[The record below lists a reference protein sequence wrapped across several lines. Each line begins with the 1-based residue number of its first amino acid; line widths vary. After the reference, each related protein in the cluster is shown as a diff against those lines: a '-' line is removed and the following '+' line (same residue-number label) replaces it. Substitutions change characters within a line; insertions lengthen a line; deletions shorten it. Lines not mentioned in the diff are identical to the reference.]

1 MINVSLERVS
11 MIPSDIVKQ
20 QLAPTGVL
28 RAGINLSNFLLVS
41 GQLDDGSPDGISPD
55 IARYIAATLDVPCE
69 LISFDRPGK
78 LADAVNQNIWDI
90 GNIAF
95 ETERAQTLDFSNPY
109 VLIEANFL
117 FRQEDDFVSNDDV
130 DREAVRI
137 AVSERSAYDLWLT
150 DNFKQAQIVRAPSIK
165 VAHRMFFENEVNVL
179 ASLKPKLL
187 EDMESHKGL
196 RLIETPFTAV
206 KQSVGIAKGKPE
218 AVVFLNMLIA
228 DLIRNGWIAAQ
239 LDRHGVAEKLGIPIV

>member
-1 MINVSLERVS
+1 

-41 GQLDDGSPDGISPD
+41 GQLADGSPDGISPD
-55 IARYIAATLDVPCE
+55 IARYIATRLDVPCK
-69 LISFDRPGK
+69 LVTFDRPGQ
-78 LADAVNQNIWDI
+78 LADAVNENIWDI

-95 ETERAQTLDFSNPY
+95 EAERAQTLDFSNPY

-117 FRQEDDFVSNDDV
+117 FRQDEDFVSNDDV

-150 DNFKQAQIVRAPSIK
+150 DNFKRAQIVRAPSIK
-165 VAHRMFFENEVNVL
+165 AAHKMFFEKEVNVL

-187 EDMESHKGL
+187 EDMVSHEGL
-196 RLIETPFTAV
+196 RLIEMPFTAV

-218 AVVFLNMLIA
+218 AVAFLNALIT
-228 DLIRNGWIAAQ
+228 DLARDGWVATQ
-239 LDRHGVAEKLGIPIV
+239 LRHHDVAEKLSIPAL

>member
-1 MINVSLERVS
+1 

-41 GQLDDGSPDGISPD
+41 GQLADGSPDGISPD
-55 IARYIAATLDVPCE
+55 IARYIATRLDVPCK
-69 LISFDRPGK
+69 LVTFDRPGQ
-78 LADAVNQNIWDI
+78 LADAVNENIWDI

-95 ETERAQTLDFSNPY
+95 EAERAQTLDFSNPY

-117 FRQEDDFVSNDDV
+117 FRQDEDFVSNDDV

-150 DNFKQAQIVRAPSIK
+150 DNFKRAQIVRAPSIK
-165 VAHRMFFENEVNVL
+165 AAHKMFFENEVNVL

-187 EDMESHKGL
+187 EDMVSHEGL
-196 RLIETPFTAV
+196 RLIEMPFTAV

-218 AVVFLNMLIA
+218 AVEFLNALIT
-228 DLIRNGWIAAQ
+228 DLARDGWVATQ
-239 LDRHGVAEKLGIPIV
+239 LRHHDVAEKLGIPAL

>member
-1 MINVSLERVS
+1 

-41 GQLDDGSPDGISPD
+41 GQLADGSPDGISPD
-55 IARYIAATLDVPCE
+55 IARYIATRLDVPCK
-69 LISFDRPGK
+69 LVTFDRPGQ
-78 LADAVNQNIWDI
+78 LADAVNENILDI

-95 ETERAQTLDFSNPY
+95 EAERAQTLDFSNPY

-117 FRQEDDFVSNDDV
+117 FRQDEDFVSNDDV

-150 DNFKQAQIVRAPSIK
+150 DNFKRAQIVRAPSIK
-165 VAHRMFFENEVNVL
+165 AAHKMFFENEVNVL

-187 EDMESHKGL
+187 EDMVSHDGL
-196 RLIETPFTAV
+196 RLIEMPFTAV

-218 AVVFLNMLIA
+218 AVAFLNALIT
-228 DLIRNGWIAAQ
+228 DLARDGWVATQ
-239 LDRHGVAEKLGIPIV
+239 LRHHDVAEKLGIPAL

>member
-1 MINVSLERVS
+1 

-41 GQLDDGSPDGISPD
+41 GQLADGSPDGISPD
-55 IARYIAATLDVPCE
+55 IARYIATRLDVPCK
-69 LISFDRPGK
+69 LVTFDRPGQ
-78 LADAVNQNIWDI
+78 LADAVNENIWDI

-95 ETERAQTLDFSNPY
+95 EAERAQTLDFSNPY

-117 FRQEDDFVSNDDV
+117 FRQDEDFVSNDDV

-150 DNFKQAQIVRAPSIK
+150 DNFKRAQIVRAPSIK
-165 VAHRMFFENEVNVL
+165 AAHKMFFENEVNVL

-187 EDMESHKGL
+187 EDMVSHEGL
-196 RLIETPFTAV
+196 RLIEMPFTAV

-218 AVVFLNMLIA
+218 AVAFLNALIT
-228 DLIRNGWIAAQ
+228 DLARDGWVATQ
-239 LDRHGVAEKLGIPIV
+239 LRHHDVAEKLGIPAL

>member
-1 MINVSLERVS
+1 

-41 GQLDDGSPDGISPD
+41 GQLADGSPDGISPD
-55 IARYIAATLDVPCE
+55 IARYIATRLDVPCK
-69 LISFDRPGK
+69 LVTFDRPGQ
-78 LADAVNQNIWDI
+78 LADAVNENIWDI

-95 ETERAQTLDFSNPY
+95 EAERAQTLDFSNPY

-117 FRQEDDFVSNDDV
+117 FRQDEDFVSNDDV

-150 DNFKQAQIVRAPSIK
+150 DNFKRAQIVRAPSIK
-165 VAHRMFFENEVNVL
+165 AAHKMFFENEVNVL

-187 EDMESHKGL
+187 EDMVSHEGL
-196 RLIETPFTAV
+196 RLIEMPFTAV

-218 AVVFLNMLIA
+218 AVAFLNALIK
-228 DLIRNGWIAAQ
+228 DLARDGWVATQ
-239 LDRHGVAEKLGIPIV
+239 LRHHDVAEKLGIPAL

>member
-1 MINVSLERVS
+1 

-41 GQLDDGSPDGISPD
+41 GQLADGSPDGISPD
-55 IARYIAATLDVPCE
+55 IARYIATRLDVPCK
-69 LISFDRPGK
+69 LVTFDRPGQ
-78 LADAVNQNIWDI
+78 LADAVNENIWDI

-95 ETERAQTLDFSNPY
+95 EAERAQTLDFSNPY

-117 FRQEDDFVSNDDV
+117 FRQDEDFVSNDDV

-150 DNFKQAQIVRAPSIK
+150 DNFKRAQIVRAPSIK
-165 VAHRMFFENEVNVL
+165 AAHKMFFENEVNVL

-187 EDMESHKGL
+187 EDMVSHEGL
-196 RLIETPFTAV
+196 RLIEMPFTAV

-218 AVVFLNMLIA
+218 AMAFLNALIT
-228 DLIRNGWIAAQ
+228 DLARDGWVATQ
-239 LDRHGVAEKLGIPIV
+239 LRHHDVAEKLGIPAL

>member
-1 MINVSLERVS
+1 

-41 GQLDDGSPDGISPD
+41 GQLADGSPDGISPD
-55 IARYIAATLDVPCE
+55 IARYIATRLDVPCK
-69 LISFDRPGK
+69 LVTFDRPGQ
-78 LADAVNQNIWDI
+78 LADAVNENIWDI

-95 ETERAQTLDFSNPY
+95 EAERAQTLDFSNPY

-117 FRQEDDFVSNDDV
+117 FRQDEDFVSNDDV

-150 DNFKQAQIVRAPSIK
+150 DNFKRAQIVRAPSIK
-165 VAHRMFFENEVNVL
+165 AAHKMFFENEVNVL

-187 EDMESHKGL
+187 EDMVSHEGL
-196 RLIETPFTAV
+196 RLIEMPFTAV

-218 AVVFLNMLIA
+218 AVAFLNALIT
-228 DLIRNGWIAAQ
+228 DLARDGWVSTQ
-239 LDRHGVAEKLGIPIV
+239 LRHHDVAEKLGIPAL

>member
-1 MINVSLERVS
+1 

-41 GQLDDGSPDGISPD
+41 GQLADGSPDGISPD
-55 IARYIAATLDVPCE
+55 IARYIATRLDVPCK
-69 LISFDRPGK
+69 LVTFDRPGQ
-78 LADAVNQNIWDI
+78 LADAVNENIWDI

-95 ETERAQTLDFSNPY
+95 EAERAQTLDFSNPY

-117 FRQEDDFVSNDDV
+117 FRQDEDFVSNDDV

-150 DNFKQAQIVRAPSIK
+150 DNFKRAQIVRAPSIK
-165 VAHRMFFENEVNVL
+165 AAHKMFFENEVNVL

-187 EDMESHKGL
+187 EDMVSHDGL
-196 RLIETPFTAV
+196 RLIEMPFTAV

-218 AVVFLNMLIA
+218 AVEFLNALIT
-228 DLIRNGWIAAQ
+228 DLARDGWVATQ
-239 LDRHGVAEKLGIPIV
+239 LRHHDVAEKLGIPAL

>member
-1 MINVSLERVS
+1 

-41 GQLDDGSPDGISPD
+41 GQLADGSPDGISPD
-55 IARYIAATLDVPCE
+55 IARYIATRLDVPCK
-69 LISFDRPGK
+69 LVTFDRPGQ
-78 LADAVNQNIWDI
+78 LADAVNENIWDI

-95 ETERAQTLDFSNPY
+95 EAERAQTLDFSNPY

-117 FRQEDDFVSNDDV
+117 FRQDEDFVSNDDV

-150 DNFKQAQIVRAPSIK
+150 DNFNRAQIVRAPSIK
-165 VAHRMFFENEVNVL
+165 AAHKMFFENEVNVL

-187 EDMESHKGL
+187 EDMVSHEGL
-196 RLIETPFTAV
+196 RLIEMPFTAV

-218 AVVFLNMLIA
+218 AVAFLNALIT
-228 DLIRNGWIAAQ
+228 DLARDGWVATQ
-239 LDRHGVAEKLGIPIV
+239 LRHHDVAEKLGIPAL

>member
-1 MINVSLERVS
+1 

-41 GQLDDGSPDGISPD
+41 GQIGNGSPDGISPD
-55 IARYIAATLDVPCE
+55 IARYIATRLDVPCK
-69 LISFDRPGK
+69 LVTFDRPGQ
-78 LADAVNQNIWDI
+78 LADAVNENIWDI

-95 ETERAQTLDFSNPY
+95 EAERAQTLDFSNPY
-109 VLIEANFL
+109 ALIEANFL
-117 FRQEDDFVSNDDV
+117 FRQDENFTSNDDV
-130 DREAVRI
+130 DHDAVRI

-150 DNFKQAQIVRAPSIK
+150 DNFKRAQIVRAPSIK
-165 VAHRMFFENEVNVL
+165 AAHKMFFENEVNVL

-187 EDMESHKGL
+187 EDMVSHEGL
-196 RLIETPFTAV
+196 RLIEMPFTAV

-218 AVVFLNMLIA
+218 AVAFLNALIT
-228 DLIRNGWIAAQ
+228 DLARDGWVATQ
-239 LDRHGVAEKLGIPIV
+239 LRHHDVAEKLGIPAL

>member
-1 MINVSLERVS
+1 

-41 GQLDDGSPDGISPD
+41 GQLADGSPDGISPD
-55 IARYIAATLDVPCE
+55 IARYIATRLDVPCK
-69 LISFDRPGK
+69 LVTFDRPGQ
-78 LADAVNQNIWDI
+78 LADAVNENIWDI

-95 ETERAQTLDFSNPY
+95 EAERAQTLDFSNPY

-117 FRQEDDFVSNDDV
+117 FRQDEDFVSNDDV

-150 DNFKQAQIVRAPSIK
+150 DNFKRAQIVRAPSIK
-165 VAHRMFFENEVNVL
+165 AAHKMFFENEVNVL

-187 EDMESHKGL
+187 EDMVSHDGL
-196 RLIETPFTAV
+196 RLIEMPFTAG

-218 AVVFLNMLIA
+218 AVAFLNALIT
-228 DLIRNGWIAAQ
+228 DLARDGWVATQ
-239 LDRHGVAEKLGIPIV
+239 LRHHDVAEKLGIPAL

>member
-1 MINVSLERVS
+1 

-28 RAGINLSNFLLVS
+28 RAGINLSNFLLVT
-41 GQLDDGSPDGISPD
+41 GQLGDGSPDGISPD
-55 IARYIAATLDVPCE
+55 IARYIAARLDVPCK
-69 LISFDRPGK
+69 LVTFDRPGQ

-95 ETERAQTLDFSNPY
+95 EAERAQTIDFSNPY

-117 FRQEDDFVSNDDV
+117 FRQDEDFVSNNDV

-150 DNFKQAQIVRAPSIK
+150 DNFKQAQIVRAPSIEA
-165 VAHRMFFENEVNVL
+165 AHRMFFENEVNVL

-206 KQSVGIAKGKPE
+206 KQSVGIANGKPE
-218 AVVFLNMLIA
+218 AAAFLNTLIA
-228 DLIRNGWIAAQ
+228 DLIRDGWIAAQ
-239 LDRHGVAEKLGIPIV
+239 LNRHGVAEKLGVPTLSA

>member
-1 MINVSLERVS
+1 

-41 GQLDDGSPDGISPD
+41 GQLGDGSPDGISPD
-55 IARYIAATLDVPCE
+55 IARYIAARLDVPCK
-69 LISFDRPGK
+69 LVTFDRPGQ

-95 ETERAQTLDFSNPY
+95 EVERAQTIDFSTPY
-109 VLIEANFL
+109 ALIEANFL
-117 FRQEDDFVSNDDV
+117 FRQDENFTSNDDV
-130 DREAVRI
+130 DHDAVRI

-165 VAHRMFFENEVNVL
+165 VAHQMFFENQVNVL

-187 EDMESHKGL
+187 EDMESHEGL
-196 RLIETPFTAV
+196 RLIEMPFTAV

-218 AVVFLNMLIA
+218 AAAFLNALIV
-228 DLIRNGWIAAQ
+228 DLARNGWIAAQ
-239 LDRHGVAEKLGIPIV
+239 LRRHGVVKKLGVPAI